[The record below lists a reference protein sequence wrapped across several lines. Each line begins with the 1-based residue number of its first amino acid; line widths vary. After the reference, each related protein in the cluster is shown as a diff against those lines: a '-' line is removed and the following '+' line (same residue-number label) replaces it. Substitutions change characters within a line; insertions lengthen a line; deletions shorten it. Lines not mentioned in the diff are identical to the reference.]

1 MKLKTKR
8 IIIRIIST
16 IILVI
21 SLMIAY
27 LFAKGIIE
35 YEPMKMEGM
44 PVISL
49 HMQITLLTL
58 LGVLNLVNLI
68 LSKNPVKFKI
78 PLVVLNIIQ
87 LLFGG
92 IFHIIGSIIMLIIL
106 FIGTKDVQEEKKP
119 LILPELEKTL
129 AKHKWICLIVWVL
142 IFIVFYSGLVPMTFL
157 QSLPPIAIIFILYA
171 LQLAILLPFLWKDI
185 KRDFLTF
192 KGNFKTYMRYIFPKL
207 GIFLIAYMTITIPI
221 ALIVGSQSTNQ
232 TVIKELPLPLTIIM
246 AVFIAPF
253 IEEFMFRGLPRK
265 GITNDKLFII
275 CSSII
280 FGAAH
285 VLYAEENLLM
295 YLYIIPYALI
305 GFFLSRTYT
314 KTNNIFSNITVHF
327 LWNAFCMLLTTVMTL
342 IGQ

>member
-1 MKLKTKR
+1 MKLKTKK

-16 IILVI
+16 FVLII
-21 SLMIAY
+21 SLATAY
-27 LFAKGIIE
+27 LFAKGIVE
-35 YEPMKMEGM
+35 YEPMEMEGM

-49 HMQITLLTL
+49 NMQITLLII
-58 LGVLNLVNLI
+58 LGVLNLINLI

-92 IFHIIGSIIMLIIL
+92 IFHIIGSIAMLIIL
-106 FIGTKDVQEEKKP
+106 FVSTKDVQEEKKP
-119 LILPELEKTL
+119 LILPELEKTSV
-129 AKHKWICLIVWVL
+129 KYKWIYLIVWFFM
-142 IFIVFYSGLVPMTFL
+142 FIIFYSGLVPMTFL
-157 QSLPPIAIIFILYA
+157 KQLPPIAIIFILYA
-171 LQLAILLPFLWKDI
+171 VQVAILIPFLWKDI
-185 KRDFLTF
+185 KRDFLAF

-221 ALIVGSQSTNQ
+221 ALIVGGQSTNQ
-232 TVIKELPLPLTIIM
+232 AAIKELPLILTIVM

-253 IEEFMFRGLPRK
+253 IEEFMFRGLLRK

-314 KTNNIFSNITVHF
+314 KANNIFSNITIHF